1 MESFIFPGQGSQ
13 AVGMGKDIYDQF
25 ESVKEIYQQANKL
38 LSFDIA
44 DISFNGPEETLNQTQ
59 YTQPALYVHSYAM
72 AVLLQKH
79 NISPDVVAGHSLGEY
94 TALAIANVV
103 SFEIG
108 LNLVKKRGEL
118 MQHAGNLNPG
128 SMAAI
133 IGLDFKN
140 LKSLCQKIEAD
151 TNEIVRIANYNSSS
165 QVVVSGTIEGIKQIM
180 TSAKTEGAKR
190 VLELKVS
197 GAFHSPLMQSAAE
210 EFISILDSCEFAKPD
225 IPVFSNSSGS
235 DSMNPLLLKDNLKK
249 QITHSVLWVQ
259 IIEEM
264 LRQGVVQFYEIG
276 SGSVLTGLMRKIDKQ
291 AECAA
296 LNTLET
302 LYKMDIVS
310 Q

>member
-1 MESFIFPGQGSQ
+1 MKSFIFPGQGSQ
-13 AVGMGKDIYDQF
+13 SVGMGKDIYDQF
-25 ESVKEIYQQANKL
+25 ESVKEIYQQANKI

-59 YTQPALYVHSYAM
+59 YTQPALYVQSYAM

-79 NISPDVVAGHSLGEY
+79 NVSPDLVAGHSLGEY
-94 TALAIANVV
+94 TALAVANVV
-103 SFEIG
+103 SFETG

-118 MQHAGNLNPG
+118 MQHAGDLNPG

-140 LKSLCQKIEAD
+140 LKALCRKIEAD
-151 TNEIVRIANYNSSS
+151 TDEIVRIANYNSFS
-165 QVVVSGTIEGIKQIM
+165 QVVVSGTVEGIKQIM
-180 TSAKTEGAKR
+180 AGAKAEGAKR

-197 GAFHSPLMQSAAE
+197 GAFHSPLMQGAAE
-210 EFISILDSCEFAKPD
+210 EFISVLDSCEFAKPD

-276 SGSVLTGLMRKIDKQ
+276 SGSVLTGLMRKIDKKV
-291 AECAA
+291 ECAA

-302 LYKMDIVS
+302 LYKMNIVS